1 MSTHSIVSLPPQLEM
16 TPKSLSLIFKKN
28 NDLNDTGNNHPRSRI
43 RGNIDRCSTLPLKLE
58 PESRMMLKLSEHS
71 FTLSPEQAVN
81 LKIMLH
87 ADQMSSSRIRKVNS
101 YQYR

>member
-28 NDLNDTGNNHPRSRI
+28 NDSNDTGNNHPRSRI
-43 RGNIDRCSTLPLKLE
+43 RGNIDRCSTLPL
-58 PESRMMLKLSEHS
+58 LKLSEHS